1 MGLFLPVVIRG
12 TGSFVP
18 SEVLTNEFFAG
29 YLDTSDE
36 WIVPRTGIRER
47 RRVAPDESTLTLA
60 KAAAER
66 ALADAGMTASDLDL
80 IVVATVTPDT
90 PLPATACWLQ
100 AELGVTDVP
109 AYDLAAAC
117 SGFVYGLVFS
127 AAQITAGLYKN
138 VLLVAAETLTRITD
152 YEDRATAILFG
163 DAAGAA
169 VVSRSDDPGRG
180 ILYQSLGAKGQD
192 AKAVWIPAGGSR
204 EPASART
211 VAERLH
217 YMKMRGSDLF
227 KFAVGKM
234 EELVVACLEETG
246 TKVEDLAMVIPHQSN
261 LRIME
266 AARRRIQLPIEK
278 LAVNIDRYGNTSA
291 ASIPLALDEA
301 RRKGRLRAGD
311 LVMFLGFGG
320 GLTWGVTLMR
330 L

>member
-1 MGLFLPVVIRG
+1 MMIRG

-18 SEVLTNEFFAG
+18 SEVLTNEFFAA

-47 RRVAPDESTLTLA
+47 RRVAPNESTLTLA

-66 ALADAGMTASDLDL
+66 AIADAGMAASDIDL

-100 AELGVTDVP
+100 AELGITDVP
-109 AYDLAAAC
+109 ACDLVAAC

-234 EELVVACLEETG
+234 EELVVTCLEETG

-266 AARRRIQLPIEK
+266 AARKRICLPTEK
-278 LAVNIDRYGNTSA
+278 LAVIIDRYGNTSA

-301 RRKGRLRAGD
+301 RRNGRLRSGD